1 MYGLQV
7 TRSVVILPIIKGDDQ
22 YPQYDEL
29 DKSSKLYDRNKAM
42 TMVLG
47 CLESGIKEMPVLPL
61 TVDPNRILDDFEY
74 EISEQYLR
82 MRISVE
88 PSKENR
94 SFGAIWDMVSSFL
107 PGGNWKQSA
116 NPVEEKYHHSSMRF
130 QCRNA
135 TKKKPNW

>member
-1 MYGLQV
+1 MLQV
-7 TRSVVILPIIKGDDQ
+7 TRSVVLLSEGRDQ

-29 DKSSKLYDRNKAM
+29 DKSSELYDRNKAM

-47 CLESGIKEMPVLPL
+47 CCESEIKEMPVLPL
-61 TVDPNRILDDFEY
+61 TVDPNRILDDFEH
-74 EISEQYLR
+74 EISEQYLE

-94 SFGAIWDMVSSFL
+94 SFGAFWDVVSSFL

-116 NPVEEKYHHSSMRF
+116 NPVEEKYHLWSMRF

>member
-1 MYGLQV
+1 MQV
-7 TRSVVILPIIKGDDQ
+7 TRSVVLLPEGDDQ

-47 CLESGIKEMPVLPL
+47 CRESEIKEMPVLPL
-61 TVDPNRILDDFEY
+61 TVDPNRILDDFEH
-74 EISEQYLR
+74 EISEQYLK

-94 SFGAIWDMVSSFL
+94 SFGALWDMISGFM
-107 PGGNWKQSA
+107 PEGNWKQSA
-116 NPVEEKYHHSSMRF
+116 HPIKEKYHLYSLRL
-130 QCRNA
+130 QCKNA
-135 TKKKPNW
+135 TKKKQDW